1 MAYKTRIITLASF
14 AAFSAVSFAETL
26 DHKISV
32 QGGLL
37 YPLSSNTRNATKNT
51 GFNLAIEYQLN
62 TNLPGNGANQTSIQL
77 GFSRVG
83 TGDDRIDTM
92 NISAINRA
100 PFQPYGNSN
109 LYYGYGVG
117 VFFHDSRQNVFVGGG
132 SSGGG
137 SFVVMSGRNTRIG
150 FQALIG
156 SKFGNN
162 AFAEVGVRIVGDAD
176 GRNANAATLNVG
188 VRF

>member
-1 MAYKTRIITLASF
+1 M
-14 AAFSAVSFAETL
+14 
-26 DHKISV
+26 
-32 QGGLL
+32 
-37 YPLSSNTRNATKNT
+37 YPLSSNTRDATKNT
-51 GFNLAIEYQLN
+51 GFNLAIEYQIDTKMAVN
-62 TNLPGNGANQTSIQL
+62 GGNRTSIQL

-92 NISAINRA
+92 NVSAINRA
-100 PFQPYGNSN
+100 PFQQNGNSN

-117 VFFHDSRQNVFVGGG
+117 VFFHDSRKNVFVGGG

-137 SFVVMSGRNTRIG
+137 SFVVMSGRNTRLG
-150 FQALIG
+150 FQALVG
-156 SKFGNN
+156 SNFGRN